1 MEPRDQVSFKIPA
14 STKNRIE
21 QLAEATGRTKTFVIE
36 EAINQYIL
44 RNEWQI
50 QSIRKGQRDLEEGK
64 VVPQEKMLEYWE
76 RKNEGTK
83 KVSLLLKRTRRRGL
97 ILKRGE

>member
-1 MEPRDQVSFKIPA
+1 MVICSVIFFATDTFQICLPA
-14 STKNRIE
+14 SSTKNRIE

-76 RKNEGTK
+76 RKKMKYEF
-83 KVSLLLKRTRRRGL
+83 VV
-97 ILKRGE
+97 

>member
-1 MEPRDQVSFKIPA
+1 MESTTTRGKEQRDQVSFKIPV

-36 EAINQYIL
+36 EALNQYIV

-50 QSIRKGQRDLEEGK
+50 QSIQEGQRDLEEGK
-64 VVPQEKMLEYWE
+64 VIPHEKMVEHWE
-76 RKNEGTK
+76 RKNEGA
-83 KVSLLLKRTRRRGL
+83 VD
-97 ILKRGE
+97 